1 MQNCFFKKILFLSLL
16 FLSFNSIIAEE
27 LKRFIW
33 LSVPYTF
40 TEREKYINSEEVCEY
55 ISSKEKDNKNTQ
67 KSIIQKC
74 TKTPARY
81 IPEKTSTKNLRV
93 HIDCKDKTYDA
104 KGDGKGWR
112 NLILEE
118 TVLNAAKKPCFE
130 NGYVIGANNYNY
142 DFSDKNRNINT
153 PYSTINQITTYEE
166 CLKDSIKKLRT
177 EKDLSLQ
184 NPKSI
189 GLSSLEQVSAYYLQL
204 RSNLPNICKQLTSK
218 ENRELSKIEIQ
229 LLIWDP
235 MKLEAIE
242 YVMKNINHC
251 KNN

>member
-1 MQNCFFKKILFLSLL
+1 MQNCFFKKKLFLSLF

-112 NLILEE
+112 KLILEE
-118 TVLNAAKKPCFE
+118 TVLNAAKEPCFE
-130 NGYVIGANNYNY
+130 NGFVIGANNYNY

-153 PYSTINQITTYEE
+153 PYSTIHQIITYEE
-166 CLKDSIKKLRT
+166 CLKDSFKKLST

-204 RSNLPNICKQLTSK
+204 RSNLPNICKKLTSK

-229 LLIWDP
+229 LSIWDP